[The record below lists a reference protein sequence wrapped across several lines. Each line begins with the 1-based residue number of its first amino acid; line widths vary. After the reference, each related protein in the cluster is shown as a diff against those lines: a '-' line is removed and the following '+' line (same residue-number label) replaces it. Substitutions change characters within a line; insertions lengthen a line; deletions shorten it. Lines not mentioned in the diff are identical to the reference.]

1 MRKNRL
7 VTVLLRLLFFTVPLT
22 IALTL
27 SVGASASAATAPTF
41 GPKQYTRTAGPPQ
54 TFTEVFPRC
63 GGAPCELVVV
73 NGNGKG
79 LNRISSASIF
89 LNGNQILGPSDF
101 NQSVDRIVMPV
112 ALEDS
117 DQIKV
122 VLNSA
127 PGSYLTIS
135 VECATFAALGI
146 EDTPGVVS
154 SIWDDGTVSLS
165 IPLANGGNVPAVNV
179 SITGMSA
186 GGGSYAGP
194 TAFAYA
200 AGTIDPEETQQ
211 LYALLSNLNGHSAFP
226 LTISGTYSFGAA
238 VCSFDTQASVNPPP
252 VGNGGTPKSRTTV
265 QRLTADT
272 AFYPPAPPPPSPDFQ
287 MNAETVYLPP
297 LGQPRYLFTTPP
309 SSPSAVGF
317 VLTQNAGN
325 YWNYPPDPSTAGAE
339 PSGFVLISANN
350 RFQTLSGFR
359 HVDGAVSYSKDFGKT
374 FTTVNLTQAAGFNDP
389 ANPSRTDFFPQDDG
403 GLVGDQVVH
412 YIPGRN
418 LMVWVLQYLGP
429 NINVGGLV
437 QRGQN
442 RLRIAW
448 ATPQAAAADF
458 LHAWSWFDVSPTT
471 LGDTTV
477 TGWLDYPDLAYSN
490 EFLYISANHG
500 TILPDVAPDRRWLV
514 RASLDDMVNLSST
527 INLIYYEAEATGV
540 VAAHFAQSSP
550 DTMYYAALPD
560 SSTLSVFADPDSS
573 PNVPTPKEIKVTSRC
588 ATYGCDYTVNA
599 PDNLD
604 WNVAPH
610 GVLGATYVAPSVFC
624 PPTGCTGPTR
634 FVYFA
639 HDAGRDTGV
648 GRPFPYVR
656 VEKIDADTL
665 NLVSELDIWNPG
677 FAFSTPALVWRA
689 GSGKD
694 EVAFSLATGGGGNY
708 ADNAVG
714 FLGDFIAYLT
724 TRSNA
729 TQSTPKGLVRYGDYF
744 NVRNATGPMT
754 AWGQGVG
761 YATLGY
767 AITQVTSGT
776 PCATGGCNVE
786 LQYVMFGRNEE
797 LFPSPPNPGPR

>member
-1 MRKNRL
+1 
-7 VTVLLRLLFFTVPLT
+7 
-22 IALTL
+22 
-27 SVGASASAATAPTF
+27 
-41 GPKQYTRTAGPPQ
+41 
-54 TFTEVFPRC
+54 
-63 GGAPCELVVV
+63 
-73 NGNGKG
+73 
-79 LNRISSASIF
+79 
-89 LNGNQILGPSDF
+89 
-101 NQSVDRIVMPV
+101 
-112 ALEDS
+112 
-117 DQIKV
+117 
-122 VLNSA
+122 
-127 PGSYLTIS
+127 LTIS

-165 IPLANGGNVPAVNV
+165 IPLANDGNVPAVNV

-194 TAFAYA
+194 TAFAYP

-211 LYALLSNLNGHSAFP
+211 LYALFSNLNGRSAFP
-226 LTISGTYSFGAA
+226 LTIRGTYSFGAA
-238 VCSFDTQASVNPPP
+238 VCSFVTQASVNPPP

-272 AFYPPAPPPPSPDFQ
+272 AFYPPAPPPPSEDFET
-287 MNAETVYLPP
+287 NAEMVYLPP

-309 SSPSAVGF
+309 ASTALDPLLAFSPDDQTPASGYSPSAVGF
-317 VLTQNAGN
+317 VRNQNAGN
-325 YWNYPPDPSTAGAE
+325 YWNYPPDPSAAGAD

-350 RFQTLSGFR
+350 RNYTFQVRRFR
-359 HVDGAVSYSKDFGKT
+359 SVDGAVSYSKDFGET
-374 FTTVNLTQAAGFNDP
+374 FTTVNLTQDAGFSDP
-389 ANPSRTDFFPQDDG
+389 ANPSRTDFFPQSDG
-403 GLVGDQVVH
+403 GLCCDQVVH

-418 LMVWVLQYLGP
+418 LMIWVLLYLQPGLQ
-429 NINVGGLV
+429 GGGSV
-437 QRGQN
+437 PTGQN
-442 RLRIAW
+442 RLRLAW

-471 LGDTTV
+471 LGDTTE
-477 TGWLDYPDLAYSN
+477 TDWLDYPDLAYSN
-490 EFLYISANHG
+490 EFLYISADRGIYDPKRGKTN
-500 TILPDVAPDRRWLV
+500 TMPDRRWLM

-527 INLIYYEAEATGV
+527 INLIYYEAEAQGV
-540 VAAHFAQSSP
+540 YHSHLAQSSP
-550 DTMYYAALPD
+550 DTMYYAALPVT
-560 SSTLSVFADPDSS
+560 STLMVFADPDSS
-573 PNVPTPKEIKVTSRC
+573 PNVPTPKEINVTSRC
-588 ATYGCDYTVNA
+588 AHDGCNYEVFTPN
-599 PDNLD
+599 PENLN
-604 WNVAPH
+604 WNEAPH
-610 GVLGATYVAPSVFC
+610 AVLGATYVAPSVLC

-639 HDAGRDTGV
+639 HDAGLDTGV

-656 VEKIDADTL
+656 VTKIDADTL

-677 FAFSTPALVWRA
+677 FAFSTPALVWRP

-729 TQSTPKGLVRYGDYF
+729 TQSYKGVVRYGDYF

-767 AITQVTSGT
+767 AVTQVTSGT
-776 PCATGGCNVE
+776 PCATGGCNVA